1 MEVNATSGTNAN
13 GAPQGTS
20 GVRVDENG
28 FYAAGDKPASEW
40 QKVRELYDFDARRFQ
55 EVSYNVNYA
64 KNHIAELEA
73 KLADTHLSAEKRAS
87 LQKELSEFKK
97 LYKEQQELATIKIS
111 PDGKKVTISPKQDV
125 PAEVL
130 KQKFFIKDGAFRET
144 LKKQYLSGNDNGVFV
159 EYEPRLLGLLGVK
172 TVFNYTRA
180 VLYND
185 QQYEI
190 PGSSFKPPN

>member
-1 MEVNATSGTNAN
+1 MVEKLQGIKVEIPQVDAPSADVELNYKKNDQTVSAWNNVRQLGKADLERYKEVN
-13 GAPQGTS
+13 
-20 GVRVDENG
+20 
-28 FYAAGDKPASEW
+28 
-40 QKVRELYDFDARRFQ
+40 
-55 EVSYNVNYA
+55 YNVNYA

-73 KLADTHLSAEKRAS
+73 KLADTHLSEENRAS
-87 LQKELSEFKK
+87 LQQELSEFKK

-111 PDGKKVTISPKQDV
+111 PDGKEVTISPKQDI

-144 LKKQYLSGNDNGVFV
+144 LKKQYLDGIDNGVFV
-159 EYEPRLLGLLGVK
+159 EYEPRLFGLGGLK

-185 QQYEI
+185 KEYVI
-190 PGSSFKPPN
+190 PGNSFKPGD